1 MDFLL
6 EITSNHIFLY
16 IILFLASFFD
26 AFIFTSL
33 FVVWEFFYIS
43 GWYLWFEYLDILI
56 VYIILV
62 ISSIIWDNLSYFLW
76 KKYWRKIFLRNW
88 KFFNEKQLKRWEK
101 LIEKYWEKII
111 FLSRFIWVFHWIIPF
126 ISWTFHQNYKKFFIF
141 NLFWI
146 LIWIF
151 HFMVYWYFFAKWFAY
166 FWDSVFLNI
175 LLFLV
180 FFYILMIFF
189 YKVFF
194 FLKEKKYLKI
204 ISLFFKFFLWFF
216 LFFVLVLFYYYFY
229 LYPKEAKFYDKN
241 IIISDLTE
249 YLKNISKK
257 VYSDKIIKTNSNP
270 INLVL
275 ITSKDLDFIMSE
287 IWWKKNMSFS
297 SWKINIFKFIEL
309 FFDKTLPISD
319 FYHNDY
325 NQNFQYQDFSKSTKT
340 RNHIRFWQVWKNLN
354 WENIYLGSISKDKN
368 FTIMINNWLPIIW
381 HSIYRN
387 IDLTRDYFLSLIE
400 KKFWEKKIE
409 KIDFPSFQKKNY
421 FTDWD
426 IFIIKID

>member
-1 MDFLL
+1 
-6 EITSNHIFLY
+6 
-16 IILFLASFFD
+16 
-26 AFIFTSL
+26 
-33 FVVWEFFYIS
+33 
-43 GWYLWFEYLDILI
+43 
-56 VYIILV
+56 
-62 ISSIIWDNLSYFLW
+62 
-76 KKYWRKIFLRNW
+76 
-88 KFFNEKQLKRWEK
+88 
-101 LIEKYWEKII
+101 
-111 FLSRFIWVFHWIIPF
+111 
-126 ISWTFHQNYKKFFIF
+126 
-141 NLFWI
+141 
-146 LIWIF
+146 
-151 HFMVYWYFFAKWFAY
+151 MVYWYFFAKWFAY

-325 NQNFQYQDFSKSTKT
+325 NQNFQYQDFSKSTKI